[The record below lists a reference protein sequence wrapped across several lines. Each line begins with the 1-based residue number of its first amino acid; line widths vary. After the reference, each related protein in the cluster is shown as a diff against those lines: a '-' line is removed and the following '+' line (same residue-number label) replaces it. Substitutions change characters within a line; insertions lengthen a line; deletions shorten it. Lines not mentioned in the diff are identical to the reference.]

1 VHGVGGMLGTLMAGV
16 FSATSLG
23 VFSGYGF
30 ADGIETMGGQ
40 LRVQLIGVVATVAY
54 TAAATWIILKVVGL
68 LTGGLRVGA
77 DQEIEGLDIVLH
89 EERGYNIL

>member
-1 VHGVGGMLGTLMAGV
+1 
-16 FSATSLG
+16 
-23 VFSGYGF
+23 
-30 ADGIETMGGQ
+30 MGGQ